1 MTDVIDGTAEDVG
14 EMEHGF
20 AAAEASSALV
30 PRAAAYAVTP
40 NVQAGEL
47 VARLDVIRE
56 AMHSAMREGI
66 DYGRIPGV
74 DKPTLLKPGAE
85 KLGVLF
91 QLDVQLAN
99 TKTWGP
105 GEHLTVETKATVY
118 HVPTGQR
125 LGFGEGLA
133 TTREK
138 KHAKRKQERECPQCG
153 VSAIIKGKAEYGGG
167 WVCFKKKNGC
177 GAKFRDGDP
186 AIEDQHVGEIENPDL
201 PDSWNPVVKMA
212 AKRARVDAVLAVTG
226 ASALFTQD
234 VEDNAATEQPAAA
247 ANGEQ
252 VARVKSLVRSLRV
265 TTAELR
271 MVLRDAL
278 VPEGVNPVP
287 VVEALT
293 AAQAVAVADVLEH
306 RPVPT
311 GQSDVPNDFDPEESA
326 RIEAETAAAEAAA
339 GSAQTTLEEAGSA
352 A

>member
-1 MTDVIDGTAEDVG
+1 MSDVIIDATAEDLTLEQVAN
-14 EMEHGF
+14 
-20 AAAEASSALV
+20 AAAGAALAPRPASL
-30 PRAAAYAVTP
+30 AVTP
-40 NVQAGEL
+40 TVQAGEL

-56 AMHSAMREGI
+56 AMHDAMREGV

-105 GEHLTVETKATVY
+105 GDHLTVETKATVY
-118 HVPTGQR
+118 HAPTGTR

-138 KHAKRKQERECPQCG
+138 KHAKRKQERTCPQCG
-153 VSAIIKGKAEYGGG
+153 IAAIIKGKAEYGGG

-177 GAKFRDGDP
+177 GAKFRDGDQ
-186 AIEDQHVGEIENPDL
+186 AIEDQQVGEVENPDL

-234 VEDNAATEQPAAA
+234 VEDGPHEPAPPSNA
-247 ANGEQ
+247 EQ
-252 VARVKSLVRSLRV
+252 VARVKSLVRSRKV
-265 TTAELR
+265 RTDELR
-271 MVLRDAL
+271 EVLRDAL
-278 VPEGVNPVP
+278 VPTGANPVP
-287 VVEALT
+287 VVDALT
-293 AAQAVAVADVLEH
+293 VEQAAAVADALER

-311 GQSDVPNDFDPEESA
+311 GESDVPG
-326 RIEAETAAAEAAA
+326 AAPGEFQHPP
-339 GSAQTTLEEAGSA
+339 AQPTLEEAGSTA
-352 A
+352 